1 MTESSSSDTDVAAIA
16 AATAIT
22 AVVVVVDD
30 DDENKK
36 VAVMVTATATV
47 DSDVVVE
54 EGEKEEAI
62 KGEEVEVEDNN
73 MNSIFHGDFPSDIHE
88 KYIIL
93 HDEILGKGSFG
104 TVRKCSLKNNVDSN
118 IDSNVDSNSNNDS
131 NSNSNNCFALKTIN
145 KSKLPDPIQLRREV
159 DILLDVNHPHIIK
172 LYDVYEDEIVSSF

>member
-118 IDSNVDSNSNNDS
+118 SNS

>member
-62 KGEEVEVEDNN
+62 KGEEVEVEVEDNN

-118 IDSNVDSNSNNDS
+118 SNSNSNNDS